1 MEASGRFIVFEGIDG
16 AGKTTQVELLAQNLR
31 SLGREVS
38 LSAEPTTLESGR
50 AIRRALS
57 GAEKKSECQ
66 MAAMFVLDRIAHN
79 IDSEIGIRALT
90 EKGIDVISD
99 RYYYS
104 SLAYQGAATDYG
116 WVKQMNIGSPE
127 IRRPDLCIY
136 LDLLPEQSLERIRAD
151 CRIRV
156 GTRRNHKSR
165 LLACDAFVD
174 EAAAHER
181 IVETH
186 LKLHKFGAAL
196 RTYCG
201 ERSSRSVG
209 NRLTRIASV

>member
-1 MEASGRFIVFEGIDG
+1 MAELGKFIVFEGIDG
-16 AGKTTQVELLAQNLR
+16 AGKTTQVELLAKHLR

-38 LSAEPTTLESGR
+38 LSAEPTTLESGK

-79 IDSEIGIRALT
+79 IDEEIGIRALT
-90 EKGIDVISD
+90 AKGIDVISD

-136 LDLLPEQSLERIRAD
+136 LDLLPEQSLERISRGRESLEIYENLEKLTD
-151 CRIRV
+151 VRETFHSVVKDLSSV
-156 GTRRNHKSR
+156 G
-165 LLACDAFVD
+165 
-174 EAAAHER
+174 ER
-181 IVETH
+181 IFIVDASASIE
-186 LKLHKFGAAL
+186 
-196 RTYCG
+196 
-201 ERSSRSVG
+201 EISD
-209 NRLTRIASV
+209 RIFEIVTNI